1 MSVYIIRCKD
11 KSITDCYIG
20 STNDIENRKQR
31 HKTSCC
37 NENDKNRSYN
47 LKVYK
52 YIRNNGGWDNW
63 EMVKIC
69 DVNKDIS
76 LREMEQYY
84 IDFINPSLNSRDA
97 IVDEDYDKN
106 YTRRWRIE
114 NPEKEKALVE
124 RGKERINCEYCS
136 ENISRGSYLAHKRR
150 RHWGITNYKKEKKW
164 CDICDK
170 EVSVSNLAR
179 HRKIHK

>member
-20 STNDIENRKQR
+20 STTDFESRKEK
-31 HKTSCC
+31 HKRSCC
-37 NENDKNRSYN
+37 NENDKAYN
-47 LKVYK
+47 YKVYK
-52 YIRNNGGWDNW
+52 YIRDNGGWENW
-63 EMVKIC
+63 ETEKIC
-69 DVNKDIS
+69 DVEMDK
-76 LREMEQYY
+76 LREMEQYH
-84 IDFINPSLNSRDA
+84 IDFLKPSLNSRDA
-97 IVDEDYDKN
+97 IMDEDYDKN

-150 RHWGITNYKKEKKW
+150 KHLGITNYKKEKKR

-170 EVSVSNLAR
+170 EVSVSNMAR
-179 HRKIHK
+179 HRKRHN